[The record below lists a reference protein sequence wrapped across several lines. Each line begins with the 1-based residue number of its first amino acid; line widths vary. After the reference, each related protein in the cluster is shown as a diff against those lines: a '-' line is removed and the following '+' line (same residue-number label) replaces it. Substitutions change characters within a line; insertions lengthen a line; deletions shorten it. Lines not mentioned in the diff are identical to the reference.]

1 MANQLHQIQKMI
13 ISHLIRLRR
22 QTTHINFFVCTI
34 YIIIASRTSIFSFS
48 LQHLIRIIKTYFIY
62 MFGNMKLYNLSL
74 ESILNAEE
82 HIYLYWLSFFTVY
95 SSAQLVAYEKRNIN
109 FWDNGVQQKVREKK
123 INSVKLW

>member
-1 MANQLHQIQKMI
+1 
-13 ISHLIRLRR
+13 
-22 QTTHINFFVCTI
+22 
-34 YIIIASRTSIFSFS
+34 
-48 LQHLIRIIKTYFIY
+48 

-109 FWDNGVQQKVREKK
+109 F
-123 INSVKLW
+123 